1 MTKSPSTLKPAVRRL
16 VGDAGSLSQSFGLG
30 RAIGQIYAFL
40 YFSPRPRNLDDMCAG
55 LGISKGSASTCV
67 RQLEQW
73 GAVRKV
79 WVHGDRKDYYE
90 ANEWIGRVVRNVIND
105 VVGRRLLASGNAVVN
120 GAEDLPPADSEDP
133 DAAFVAARLEDL
145 RRFKEKAR
153 KAWSNPIVQRLMK

>member
-1 MTKSPSTLKPAVRRL
+1 LNDSPTLSPLVRRL
-16 VGDAGSLSQSFGLG
+16 IGDAGNLSQSFGLG

-40 YFSPRPRNLDDMCAG
+40 YFSPRPRNLDDLCVG

-67 RQLEQW
+67 RQLDQW
-73 GAVRKV
+73 GAARKV

-90 ANEWIGRVVRNVIND
+90 ANEWIGRIVRNVIND

-120 GAEDLPPADSEDP
+120 GAGDLPADDP
-133 DAAFVAARLEDL
+133 GDPNADFIAARLENL

-153 KAWSNPIVQRLMK
+153 KMWSNPLVQRLMR